1 MGDKILILG
10 IKPYNFVN
18 KETGEVISGTKVS
31 YISNHKSE
39 HGHLPIQISIKDDNT
54 VKNITKVPGVY
65 NCNYAMLPGKNNK
78 PTPTIIGFEF
88 ISSYEFKF

>member
-1 MGDKILILG
+1 MEDKILILG

-31 YISNHKSE
+31 YISKHKSE
-39 HGHLPIQISIKDDNT
+39 HGHLPIQISVDETIVKD
-54 VKNITKVPGVY
+54 ITKFPGVY

-78 PTPTIIGFEF
+78 PTPTIVGFKF
-88 ISSYEFKF
+88 VADYEFKF